1 VVLQRSKEGVELE
14 TYLPFMKNMNIG
26 GLLYIDNDRDI
37 LVMDAS
43 DGSRQMASIKE
54 LMDDK

>member
-1 VVLQRSKEGVELE
+1 
-14 TYLPFMKNMNIG
+14 MKNMNIG